1 MLSTQTTPGV
11 VCKLRVFW
19 IDDPMMMAI
28 LRTDFSDVRT
38 VRANVRILS
47 VGNRLV
53 LVQDFVLCDE
63 THPLPFSPLTSGTSK
78 IENRQRK
85 LAPEQLRY
93 KVVAIHSPIQEIP
106 AARILPSEA

>member
-19 IDDPMMMAI
+19 IDDPIMMAI

-47 VGNRLV
+47 VGNRLA
-53 LVQDFVLCDE
+53 LLQDFV
-63 THPLPFSPLTSGTSK
+63 PLNSTYITPTDNSANITATG
-78 IENRQRK
+78 
-85 LAPEQLRY
+85 
-93 KVVAIHSPIQEIP
+93 
-106 AARILPSEA
+106 